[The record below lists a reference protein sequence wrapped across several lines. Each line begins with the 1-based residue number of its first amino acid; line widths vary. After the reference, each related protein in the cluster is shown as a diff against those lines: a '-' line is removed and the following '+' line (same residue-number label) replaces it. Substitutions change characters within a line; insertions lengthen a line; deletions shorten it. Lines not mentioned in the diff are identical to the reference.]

1 MEHPLLKD
9 GYIEKRD
16 YQVNIAKSCSKRP
29 TLVVLPT
36 GMGKTII
43 AILVI
48 ADKIRD
54 GQKMLFLAPTK
65 PLVAQHAKSLTTF
78 MRSPNLVQ
86 FTGEVPPPS
95 RVDLWREHDII
106 VSTPQ
111 VIENDLESGRIDLA
125 DVSLVIFDEAHRA
138 VGDYAY
144 VPVGRACK
152 ERKMLTL
159 GMTASP
165 GSDPAKILEV
175 CDNLGIEGV
184 EIRTD
189 YDPDVVNY
197 IHDIDVAYIG
207 VEVPEN
213 IKEIIVHLRKALDKQ
228 VAQLRNYGFLE
239 SDKPVTRRNL
249 LDVQKEVQRRLASG
263 EKNYKLYRAA
273 TLQAMSMK
281 IDYAIEFAE
290 SQGIDALREY
300 FNRMVEEGKQKG
312 AKRAAKQIVKS
323 FEMLQA
329 MSLTKG
335 GDFDRPKLR
344 KVIEILRRQFRDKR
358 ESLAIVFTHYRDTS
372 NTVTREL
379 SEIGGLRPVRF
390 VGQSS
395 RGRDRGLKQKEQV
408 EVIRKFTRGDYNVL
422 VATRVAEEGLD
433 IPSTDLVI
441 FYEPVPSEI
450 RMIQRRGRTGR
461 KRPGKVVVLG
471 SKATRDEWYH
481 LSAKRREGKMH
492 EELEKLRRDLKPSIF
507 VGEPGQE
514 TLPDAGRV
522 SGLRRRHEK
531 KEDRQTTK
539 KGKQASIE
547 DYSPEKA

>member
-1 MEHPLLKD
+1 VFVEHPLLKD
-9 GYIEKRD
+9 GNIEKRD
-16 YQVNIAKSCSKRP
+16 YQVNIANSCLNRS

-36 GMGKTII
+36 GMGKT
-43 AILVI
+43 VI
-48 ADKIRD
+48 ATLVMAEIMDGGKKI
-54 GQKMLFLAPTK
+54 LFLAPTR
-65 PLVAQHAKSLTTF
+65 PLVAQHAKSLKHF
-78 MRSPNLVQ
+78 MKTVNLVQ
-86 FTGEVPPPS
+86 FTGEVPPHT
-95 RVDLWREHDII
+95 RKQLWREHDII

-111 VIENDLESGRIDLA
+111 VIVNDLESARLDMA
-125 DVSLVIFDEAHRA
+125 DVALTVFDEAHRA

-144 VPVGRACK
+144 VPIGQECK
-152 ERKMLTL
+152 ERDVLTL

-165 GSDPAKILEV
+165 GSDPAKIIEV
-175 CDNLGIEGV
+175 CENLGIVGV

-197 IHDIDVAYIG
+197 IHDIDVDYIG
-207 VEVPEN
+207 VDVPEN
-213 IKEIIVHLRKALDKQ
+213 VKEIVTLLRRALDKT
-228 VAQLRNYGFLE
+228 VAQLRDFGFIE
-239 SDKPVTRRNL
+239 KDRPVTRRCL
-249 LDVQKEVQRRLASG
+249 LDVQNEVQRRLTSG

-273 TLQAMSMK
+273 TLQAMAMK

-300 FNRMVEEGKQKG
+300 FHRMIEESKQKG
-312 AKRAAKQIVKS
+312 AKRASKQVVKS
-323 FEMLQA
+323 FEVLQA

-335 GDFDRPKLR
+335 EDFDRPKLR
-344 KVIEILRRQFRDKR
+344 KVIEILKRQFRDKSD
-358 ESLAIVFTHYRDTS
+358 SLAIVFTHYRDTS
-372 NTVTREL
+372 ETVTREL
-379 SEIGGLRPVRF
+379 GKIGGLRPVRF

-395 RGRDRGLKQKEQV
+395 RRGDRGLKQKEQV
-408 EVIRKFTRGDYNVL
+408 EVIRKFEKGDYNVL

-481 LSAKRREGKMH
+481 LSAKRREGRMH
-492 EELEKLRRDLKPSIF
+492 RELEKLRRDLKPSIF

-514 TLPDAGRV
+514 TFADAGDRV
-522 SGLRRRHEK
+522 SGLRRRLER
-531 KEDRQTTK
+531 KEERRPTK
-539 KGKQASIE
+539 RGKQASIE
-547 DYSPEKA
+547 DY

>member
-1 MEHPLLKD
+1 MFVEHPLLKD

-16 YQVNIAKSCSKRP
+16 YQVNIARSCSKSP

-36 GMGKTII
+36 GMGKTVI
-43 AILVI
+43 ATLVI
-48 ADKIRD
+48 ADRMGDGRKI
-54 GQKMLFLAPTK
+54 LLLAPTK

-144 VPVGRACK
+144 VPIGRACK

-175 CDNLGIEGV
+175 CDNLGIVGV

-197 IHDIDVAYIG
+197 IHDIDVSYIG

-213 IKEIIVHLRKALDKQ
+213 MKEIIAHLRKALDKQ
-228 VAQLRNYGFLE
+228 VQQLRDYGFLE
-239 SDKPVTRRNL
+239 PDKPVTRRAL
-249 LDVQKEVQRRLASG
+249 LDVQKEVQRRLATG

-273 TLQAMSMK
+273 TLQAMAMK
-281 IDYAIEFAE
+281 TDYAIEFAE

-300 FNRMVEEGKQKG
+300 FTRMVEESKQKG
-312 AKRAAKQIVKS
+312 AKRAAKQIMKS
-323 FEMLQA
+323 FEVLQA
-329 MSLTKG
+329 MGLTKG
-335 GDFDRPKLR
+335 DDFDRPKLR
-344 KVIEILRRQFRDKR
+344 KVIEILTRQFRDKR
-358 ESLAIVFTHYRDTS
+358 DSLAIVFTHYRDTS
-372 NTVTREL
+372 ETVTREL
-379 SEIGGLRPVRF
+379 SKIGGLRPVRF

-395 RGRDRGLKQKEQV
+395 RGKDRGLKQKEQV
-408 EVIRKFTRGDYNVL
+408 EVIRKFERGDCNVL

-481 LSAKRREGKMH
+481 LSAKRKEQRMH
-492 EELEKLRRDLKPSIF
+492 RELEILRQELKQSIF

-514 TLPDAGRV
+514 TFADAGDRI
-522 SGLRRRHEK
+522 GDLRRRLERKREK
-531 KEDRQTTK
+531 RTAED
-539 KGKQASIE
+539 GKQASLS
-547 DYSPEKA
+547 DY

>member
-1 MEHPLLKD
+1 MFVEHPLLKD
-9 GYIEKRD
+9 GHVEKRD
-16 YQVNIAKSCSKRP
+16 YQVNIAGSCSKRP

-36 GMGKTII
+36 GMGKTVV
-43 AILVI
+43 AILVM
-48 ADKIRD
+48 ADRMGD
-54 GQKMLFLAPTK
+54 GRKMLLLAPTK

-95 RVDLWREHDII
+95 RMDLWREHDII

-144 VPVGRACK
+144 VPIGRACK
-152 ERKMLTL
+152 ERMMLTL

-165 GSDPAKILEV
+165 GSDPARILEV
-175 CDNLGIEGV
+175 CDNLGIVGV

-197 IHDIDVAYIG
+197 IHDIDVSYIG

-213 IKEIIVHLRKALDKQ
+213 VKAIIAHLRRALNEQ
-228 VAQLRNYGFLE
+228 VEQLRNYGFLE
-239 SDKPVTRRNL
+239 SDKPVTRRAL
-249 LDVQKEVQRRLASG
+249 LDVQKEVQRRLGTG

-273 TLQAMSMK
+273 TLQAMAMK

-300 FNRMVEEGKQKG
+300 FTRMVEESKQKG
-312 AKRAAKQIVKS
+312 AKRAAKQIMKS
-323 FEMLQA
+323 LEMLQA
-329 MSLTKG
+329 MGMTKG
-335 GDFDRPKLR
+335 DDFDRPKLR

-358 ESLAIVFTHYRDTS
+358 DSLAIVFTHYRDTS
-372 NTVTREL
+372 ETVTREL
-379 SEIGGLRPVRF
+379 SKIGGLRPVRF

-408 EVIRKFTRGDYNVL
+408 ETIRKFAKGEYNVL

-441 FYEPVPSEI
+441 FYEPIPSEV
-450 RMIQRRGRTGR
+450 RTIQRRGRTGR
-461 KRPGKVVVLG
+461 KRPGKMVVLG
-471 SKATRDEWYH
+471 SKSTRDEWYY
-481 LSAKRREGKMH
+481 LSAKRKEQRMH
-492 EELEKLRRDLKPSIF
+492 RELEILRQELRQSIF

-514 TLPDAGRV
+514 TFAGAGDKIG
-522 SGLRRRHEK
+522 GLRRKLERK
-531 KEDRQTTK
+531 KEKRTAED
-539 KGKQASIE
+539 GKQAALS
-547 DYSPEKA
+547 DY